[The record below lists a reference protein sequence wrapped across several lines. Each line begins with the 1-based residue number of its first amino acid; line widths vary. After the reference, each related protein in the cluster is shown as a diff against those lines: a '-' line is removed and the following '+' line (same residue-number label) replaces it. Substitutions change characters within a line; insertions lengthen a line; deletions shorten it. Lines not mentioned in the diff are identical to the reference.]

1 MIPQGMLYGARAGGF
16 SDGGQFRNRSA
27 EQYNTQS
34 GNPYLPIFN
43 TSPNLMRDN
52 RKYPQPVGLQQA
64 LQGMQINGG
73 PMQQQQAMPVGLQQ
87 VLQGMPINGGPAQ
100 LPPQQ
105 LQGQPVMP
113 QLARPVSGAWGR
125 NVVMPAQHGFYGGW
139 RNIRAM
145 LAQQDGGYA

>member
-43 TSPNLMRDN
+43 TARSQMMQSSPQQMQ
-52 RKYPQPVGLQQA
+52 QPVGLQQA

-73 PMQQQQAMPVGLQQ
+73 PMQQQQAMPV
-87 VLQGMPINGGPAQ
+87 
-100 LPPQQ
+100 
-105 LQGQPVMP
+105 MP
-113 QLARPVSGAWGR
+113 QLARPVSGVQGR

-139 RNIRAM
+139 GNIRAM
-145 LAQQDGGYA
+145 LAQLAQQGGGYA